1 MQHNVAMTSAWHHVF
16 HVPIQVLAWIGRQ
29 GTRAVAALV
38 FIGIAVPPL
47 GALLKPYVAEAVFLL
62 LCVSFMRVDGA
73 ALRRHLRRPG
83 RVLAATAW
91 STLAVPLIAGIGGV
105 AGGLDRQAP
114 DLFLGVMLQAAAS
127 PMMAAPALASLMGL
141 DATLVLVVLVAST
154 ALVPLSAPAFAY
166 LFFGG
171 VLTLSPLA
179 LGVKLFAILA
189 GALVVAAV
197 IRRLVGDAAI
207 ERHRAPIDGFNILLL
222 LIFVAAVMG
231 TLAGDFLA
239 HPLQVGAVLA
249 LAFAVFFA
257 LLGATLAIFRK
268 LGRAQALALAL
279 MVSQRNMGLMLAA
292 TAGVLPDTT
301 WLYFALAQFPIY
313 ITPQLL
319 RPLARAKAA

>member
-1 MQHNVAMTSAWHHVF
+1 MNSALHDTLQAPVRA
-16 HVPIQVLAWIGRQ
+16 LAWLGRQ
-29 GTRAVAALV
+29 GTRALAALV

-47 GALLKPYVAEAVFLL
+47 GALLKPYVAEAVFCL

-73 ALRRHLRRPG
+73 ALRRHLARPG

-91 STLAVPLIAGIGGV
+91 STLAVPLIVGLGCV
-105 AGGLDRQAP
+105 AAGLDRHAP
-114 DLFLGVMLQAAAS
+114 DLFLGVMLQAVAS

-166 LFFGG
+166 MFFGS

-179 LGVKLFAILA
+179 LGIKLFEILA
-189 GALVVAAV
+189 GALVVGAA
-197 IRRLVGDAAI
+197 IRRLAGSAAI
-207 ERHRAPIDGFNILLL
+207 ERHRDPIDGVNILLM

-231 TLAGDFLA
+231 SLAGDFFA
-239 HPLQVGAVLA
+239 HPLQVAAMLA

-257 LLGATLAIFRK
+257 LLGATLLIFRK
-268 LGRAQALALAL
+268 FGRGEALALAL
-279 MVSQRNMGLMLAA
+279 MVAQRNMGLMLAA

-319 RPLARAKAA
+319 RPPARAKPA

>member
-1 MQHNVAMTSAWHHVF
+1 MASSLQKVVAAPVCALGW
-16 HVPIQVLAWIGRQ
+16 LGRQ
-29 GTRAVAALV
+29 GTRALAALV

-47 GALLKPYVAEAVFLL
+47 GAWLKPYVAEAVFLL

-83 RVLAATAW
+83 RVIAATAW
-91 STLAVPLIAGIGGV
+91 TTLAVPLIVGLGCV
-105 AGGLDRQAP
+105 AAGLDRHAP
-114 DLFLGVMLQAAAS
+114 DLFLGVMLQAVAS

-141 DATLVLVVLVAST
+141 DATLVLVALVAAT
-154 ALVPLSAPAFAY
+154 ALVPLTAPAFAY

-179 LGVKLFAILA
+179 LGTKLFAILA
-189 GALVVAAV
+189 GALVVAAL
-197 IRRLVGDAAI
+197 IRRVAGAAAI
-207 ERHRAPIDGFNILLL
+207 ERHRDPIDGVNILLM

-231 TLAGDFLA
+231 TVAADFSA

-249 LAFAVFFA
+249 LAFSVFFA
-257 LLGATLAIFRK
+257 LFGATLLIFRK
-268 LGRAQALALAL
+268 LGRREALALAL
-279 MVSQRNMGLMLAA
+279 MVARRNMGLMLAA